1 MHPVGGPGIYTTTNV
16 YCCITFEGTTVRLA
30 KWGNSLAV
38 RLPSGMI
45 EEMNLREGDEI
56 ELVKGEQETFIVYR
70 YESPDEL
77 LQSIRRFRGRL
88 PKGFR
93 FDRDDAHAR

>member
-1 MHPVGGPGIYTTTNV
+1 
-16 YCCITFEGTTVRLA
+16 
-30 KWGNSLAV
+30 
-38 RLPSGMI
+38 MI

>member
-1 MHPVGGPGIYTTTNV
+1 M
-16 YCCITFEGTTVRLA
+16 RLA

-38 RLPSGMI
+38 RLPSRMV

-56 ELVKGEQETFIVYR
+56 ELVKGERETFIVYR
-70 YESPDEL
+70 YESPVEL
-77 LQSIRRFRGRL
+77 LQRIRHFRGRL